1 MWMHWL
7 SVWHWWI
14 LLPWNSW
21 LAYTDKAVKIVAL
34 VVGGGWA
41 YMKFARGRIFHTRL
55 EATVSGTCFRDK
67 QGDYVIATT
76 RLKNVGASRAD
87 LQQSGT
93 ALIVLGCSRAK
104 DGGRER
110 PVDWSELNVKAIFE
124 DHTGV
129 EASETIEDSIMV
141 DLPPHLIAVKLE
153 IRVVANRIESTAKTI
168 IEVPFQ
174 ASPLETD

>member
-1 MWMHWL
+1 M
-7 SVWHWWI
+7 
-14 LLPWNSW
+14 
-21 LAYTDKAVKIVAL
+21 
-34 VVGGGWA
+34 
-41 YMKFARGRIFHTRL
+41 
-55 EATVSGTCFRDK
+55 
-67 QGDYVIATT
+67 
-76 RLKNVGASRAD
+76 
-87 LQQSGT
+87 
-93 ALIVLGCSRAK
+93 
-104 DGGRER
+104 
-110 PVDWSELNVKAIFE
+110 DWSELNVKAIFE